1 MTVYVDR
8 SRHKL
13 GRMLM
18 CHMAADT
25 LDELH
30 AMAERLGVRRHF
42 QDKPGMPH
50 YDLCKATRR
59 KAVDAG
65 AVEVTSREIV
75 RICRQAN
82 QPK

>member
-8 SRHKL
+8 PRHKL
-13 GRMLM
+13 GRMVM

-59 KAVDAG
+59 QAVKAG
-65 AVEVTSREIV
+65 AVEVASRDIV
-75 RICRQAN
+75 TACRRASAS
-82 QPK
+82 